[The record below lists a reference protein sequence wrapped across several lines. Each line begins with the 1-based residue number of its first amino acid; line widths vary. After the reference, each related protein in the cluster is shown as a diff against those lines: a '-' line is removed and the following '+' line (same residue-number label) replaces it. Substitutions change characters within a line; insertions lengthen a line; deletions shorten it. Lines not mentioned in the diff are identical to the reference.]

1 MTKQNAKSATKP
13 SSTPKCQV
21 QAVGVENFGVCPQ
34 QGPQP
39 CSYAMPFGYCFLCT
53 HPRVDEMIEN
63 TRQAAMM
70 AHSVGD

>member
-1 MTKQNAKSATKP
+1 MTKQTTKSTTKL

-21 QAVGVENFGVCPQ
+21 MDVGLDHFGECPQ

-39 CSYAMPFGYCFLCT
+39 CSHALPFGYCFLCT

-63 TRQAAMM
+63 TRKAAMI
-70 AHSVGD
+70 AHSMGD